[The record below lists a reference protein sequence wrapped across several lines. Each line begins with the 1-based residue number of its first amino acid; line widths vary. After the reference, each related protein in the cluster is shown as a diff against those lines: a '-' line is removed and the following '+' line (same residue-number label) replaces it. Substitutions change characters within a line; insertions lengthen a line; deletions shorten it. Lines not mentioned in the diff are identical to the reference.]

1 MTIRARLK
9 KLERIRP
16 SRGLSPPLDLVQLPP
31 DVVARVMLAK
41 AEGNFPQSLC
51 DADLE
56 ALVALADQQGEV

>member
-1 MTIRARLK
+1 MTFHARLK
-9 KLERIRP
+9 KLERARP
-16 SRGLSPPLDLVQLPP
+16 SRGQSPPLDLVGLPP

-41 AEGNFPQSLC
+41 SEGTFPQSLC